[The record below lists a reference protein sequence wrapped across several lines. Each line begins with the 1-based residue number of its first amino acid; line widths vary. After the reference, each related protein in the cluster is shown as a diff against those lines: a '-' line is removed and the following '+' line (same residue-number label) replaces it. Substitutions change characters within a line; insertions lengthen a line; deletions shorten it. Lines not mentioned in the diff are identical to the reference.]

1 MTDKFDL
8 QQFSAPARTPAK
20 PLTAEVYVP
29 RGAANDEAN
38 LFAAVNGRS
47 YILPRGKRSV
57 VPLAVAQELMR
68 CAAAQEAQDRRIDE
82 LMTK

>member
-1 MTDKFDL
+1 MTNVFDL
-8 QQFSAPARTPAK
+8 QRFAAKTAPAK
-20 PLTAEVYVP
+20 PVFAEVYVP

-38 LFAAVNGRS
+38 LFVAVNGKS
-47 YILPRGKRSV
+47 YILPRGKRSE

-68 CAAAQEAQDRRIDE
+68 SAAAQEAQDRRIDE